1 MNSKIVEE
9 FRKLFYADS
18 VAVIGA
24 TSDFTKLGFYA
35 MCSVLNYDGKVFLVN
50 PRFKE
55 LEGRKVYSSI
65 SDVPENID
73 LAVIVVPAKLVP
85 GVLRECARK
94 GVKGASIIT
103 ALFKEIGSEG
113 EKLQEELAS
122 IANEAGIKIIGPNTI
137 GFANVNRGLN
147 ASFNPLFGCLKKG
160 NIAVF
165 CQSGGIS
172 TILGNMAL
180 DENIGISKIASL
192 GNRVN
197 VDFAEI
203 LEYLLYDDETD
214 VIAIHIE
221 GLDNARPLME
231 AAKKVVRKK
240 PVVAYKV
247 GRTNVDRAAFSHTG
261 SMAGDYKL
269 YDAMFKQAGI
279 IPVNSPTEL
288 LDAAKALAM
297 QPVPKGNRVAVLSM
311 QAGAGIVIS
320 DICAMNGLNVAPFT
334 EETNK
339 KFEELLPPYTIR
351 TNPVDLAF
359 APFPEGRVEATRFA
373 LEDKN
378 IDALIFF
385 QVYFP
390 MMGVH
395 AEELIAFNKKYAKPI
410 IVVLNGPKALL
421 KEDVTKLESGGI
433 PVYPTPERGAMTL
446 VRLVQYGQ
454 ILRKFSNKED
464 CF

>member
-1 MNSKIVEE
+1 MMMKQM
-9 FRKLFYADS
+9 L
-18 VAVIGA
+18 
-24 TSDFTKLGFYA
+24 
-35 MCSVLNYDGKVFLVN
+35 
-50 PRFKE
+50 
-55 LEGRKVYSSI
+55 
-65 SDVPENID
+65 
-73 LAVIVVPAKLVP
+73 
-85 GVLRECARK
+85 
-94 GVKGASIIT
+94 
-103 ALFKEIGSEG
+103 
-113 EKLQEELAS
+113 
-122 IANEAGIKIIGPNTI
+122 
-137 GFANVNRGLN
+137 
-147 ASFNPLFGCLKKG
+147 
-160 NIAVF
+160 
-165 CQSGGIS
+165 
-172 TILGNMAL
+172 
-180 DENIGISKIASL
+180 SL
-192 GNRVN
+192 
-197 VDFAEI
+197 
-203 LEYLLYDDETD
+203 L
-214 VIAIHIE
+214 E

-247 GRTNVDRAAFSHTG
+247 GRINVDRVAFSHTG

-269 YDAMFKQAGI
+269 YDAMFMQAGI
-279 IPVNSPTEL
+279 IPVNSSTEL

-320 DICAMNGLNVAPFT
+320 DVCVMNGLDVAPFT

-373 LEDKN
+373 LENKN

-390 MMGVH
+390 TMGVH

-433 PVYPTPERGAMTL
+433 PVYPTPERGAMAL